1 MTLEQEVCN
10 RGTVENGVLICPNK
24 NLKRRGIETC
34 DYALIGEICPRYQ
47 LKKEEQDKTRKYR
60 CPTNLSRK
68 YRYSTNS
75 QNNL

>member
-24 NLKRRGIETC
+24 NLKRRGHETC
-34 DYALIGEICPRYQ
+34 DYALIGEICPYMVYQ

-60 CPTNLSRK
+60 
-68 YRYSTNS
+68 
-75 QNNL
+75 

>member
-34 DYALIGEICPRYQ
+34 DYALIGKICPYTVYQ
-47 LKKEEQDKTRKYR
+47 LKKEKQDKTKKYR
-60 CPTNLSRK
+60 
-68 YRYSTNS
+68 
-75 QNNL
+75 